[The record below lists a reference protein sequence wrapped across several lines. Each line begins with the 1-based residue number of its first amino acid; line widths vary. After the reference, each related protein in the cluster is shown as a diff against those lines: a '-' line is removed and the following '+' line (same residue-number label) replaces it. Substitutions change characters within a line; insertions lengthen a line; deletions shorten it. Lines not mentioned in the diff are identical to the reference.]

1 MIALELEAIINNH
14 HIEVSNDRLPVNAT
28 RAKLIVMYEE
38 EFSSDAQDASKKKSP
53 RQPGTLRG
61 TVLSMASDFKAPLD
75 DFKEYME

>member
-1 MIALELEAIINNH
+1 MIALELEATITNH
-14 HIEVSNDRLPVNAT
+14 HIEVINDRLPVNTT

-38 EFSSDAQDASKKKSP
+38 EPYSNAQDASKKKSP
-53 RQPGTLRG
+53 RQPGSLRG

>member
-1 MIALELEAIINNH
+1 MIALELEATITNH

-28 RAKLIVMYEE
+28 RAKLIVIYEE
-38 EFSSDAQDASKKKSP
+38 ELANELQEVSNKLSP
-53 RQPGTLRG
+53 RQPGSLRG

>member
-1 MIALELEAIINNH
+1 MIALELEAIITNH
-14 HIEVSNDRLPVNAT
+14 HVEVRSDRLPANTT

-38 EFSSDAQDASKKKSP
+38 EPSSASQDASKKKSP